1 MRLERIILG
10 QSPAFMQKSA
20 PHFNLILRLFC
31 KLLEVITLLFRCS
44 LKYNRFL
51 MLLCPGFDDN
61 V

>member
-31 KLLEVITLLFRCS
+31 KLLEVITLL
-44 LKYNRFL
+44 LDV
-51 MLLCPGFDDN
+51 LLN
-61 V
+61 VTAF